1 MQLLALLIDGYSLV
15 ILAAVILSW
24 IQLPEDNAI
33 VRFVNSAT
41 EPVLGPVRR
50 ALPDLGGIDISP
62 MLVLFGLRILRKM
75 LFH

>member
-62 MLVLFGLRILRKM
+62 MIVLFGLRILRKM